1 VRTLLFLLAVGCTPV
16 AYEETDTDP
25 GPIDTSDPDLSAVSD
40 AFDAAA
46 PIAPPNGMTLVL
58 WDANGEVLYRRTAA
72 GFKPDVRVPVA
83 SASKLVSALLLLRMV
98 DQGQLSLADTTGGVL
113 GWTGSKGRITLD
125 HLGGFTSGFEGT
137 VGCTYNAT
145 LSLQDCMGR
154 MEDAGPEQRPGTLF
168 EYTNTHLH
176 IAGAMAEVKGGASW
190 NALFARELAKPLG
203 LESPDL
209 RYYTLPKRLVGD
221 TNPLV
226 AGGMVSSVDE
236 YGVFLQLILNEGKVD
251 DAPFIAPDLI
261 DRLFTNPYTDAEVG
275 SSPVVDVGL
284 DYRYGFGSWLECDGA
299 PAQCD
304 ILNSAGSFGFVP
316 WVDRG
321 RGYAGILAMEG
332 DTGSVL
338 TFGLP
343 LQQELRPLIEAVLD
357 AESPSP

>member
-1 VRTLLFLLAVGCTPV
+1 MRTFLVLLAVGCSSTI
-16 AYEETDTDP
+16 YEDTDTDA
-25 GPIDTSDPDLSAVSD
+25 GPADTSDPDWSAVSD

-46 PIAPPNGMTLVL
+46 PNAPDTGMTLVL
-58 WDANGEVLYRRTAA
+58 WDADGQVVYRRTAG
-72 GFKPDVRVPVA
+72 GFEPDVRVPVA

-98 DQGQLSLADTTGGVL
+98 DQGQLSLTDTTGEVL
-113 GWTGSKGRITLD
+113 GWTGQKRRISLD

-145 LSLQDCMGR
+145 LSLQDCTGR
-154 MEDAGPEQRPGTLF
+154 MDDAGPEQQPGALF

-190 NALFARELAKPLG
+190 NALFQRDLAKPLG
-203 LESPDL
+203 LTSPDL
-209 RYYTLPKRLVGD
+209 RYYTLPKRLLGD

-236 YGVFLQLILNEGKVD
+236 YGAFLQLILNKGQVD
-251 DAPFIAPDLI
+251 GAPFIRPDLI
-261 DRLFTNPYTDAEVG
+261 DRLFTNAYTDAEIG
-275 SSPVVDVGL
+275 SSPVVEVGL
-284 DYRYGFGSWLECDGA
+284 DYRYGFGSWLECEGA

-357 AESPSP
+357 SPAE